1 MSPWVIFLIV
11 VVVLVV
17 LGTSVRIV
25 KQYERGVV
33 LRFGKLSGLR
43 QPGLNFIVPFVDRM
57 TKVSLR
63 ITNNGP

>member
-1 MSPWVIFLIV
+1 MSPWVIFLIAV
-11 VVVLVV
+11 VALVV

-43 QPGLNFIVPFVDRM
+43 QPGPELHLAVRRSYDQGEPADHHH
-57 TKVSLR
+57 
-63 ITNNGP
+63 GP